1 MLKLTLEELADE
13 VAILKQRLDAIA
25 PVAPAEAPPADTEKP
40 PEKKSAMTPK
50 MLDFLRRHEEER
62 VRLGLPKGPTL
73 AEQFPSM
80 FQGVLDLPPDAS
92 AQVDHY
98 LYGTPKR

>member
-1 MLKLTLEELADE
+1 MLKLTLEDLAAE

-25 PVAPAEAPPADTEKP
+25 PVPPLAPVAEMLLA
-40 PEKKSAMTPK
+40 EKKSALTPK
-50 MLDFLRRHEEER
+50 MIDFLRRVKEER
-62 VRLGLPKGPTL
+62 ERLGIAPGPTL
-73 AEQFPSM
+73 AETCPDM
-80 FQGVLDLPPDAS
+80 FAGVLDLPPDAS